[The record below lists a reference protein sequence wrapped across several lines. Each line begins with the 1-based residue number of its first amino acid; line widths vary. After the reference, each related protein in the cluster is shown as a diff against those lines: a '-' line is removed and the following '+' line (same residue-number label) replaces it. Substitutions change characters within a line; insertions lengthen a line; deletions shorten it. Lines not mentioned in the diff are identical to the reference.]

1 MQITHKIAEQIRIRM
16 GQRRPKTAIILG
28 SGLGSLADTMED
40 TVIINYSDI
49 NGFPQSTVQGHNG
62 RLIIGRLADTEV
74 LCMQGR
80 FHIYEGH
87 QPQVINSIIKAFQ
100 LLGIKNL
107 IVTNAAG
114 SLRKSIA
121 PGELMLITDHINL
134 SGTNPLIG
142 PNDDRFG
149 PRFPS
154 MADAYTFEYQK
165 KILSIAKALKI
176 KLKQGVYL
184 WTLGP
189 NFETKAE
196 IKMFQRLGADAVG
209 MSTVPEVICAVHSGM
224 KVLGIS
230 VITNYG
236 TGMQKNAP
244 SHEETLAEG
253 QKAAQNLS
261 RLLTAFMKD
270 IDNG

>member
-1 MQITHKIAEQIRIRM
+1 MIHKIAEQIRMRI
-16 GQRRPKTAIILG
+16 GSQKPQIAIILG
-28 SGLGSLADTMED
+28 SGLGALADSIKD
-40 TVIINYSDI
+40 AIFINYSDI
-49 NGFPQSTVQGHNG
+49 EGFPQSTVQGHNG
-62 RLIIGRLADTEV
+62 RLIIGNLAGKEV

-87 QPQVINSIIKAFQ
+87 SPQSINTIIKAFQ

-149 PRFPS
+149 TRFPS
-154 MADAYTFEYQK
+154 MADAYSLEYRK
-165 KILSIAKALKI
+165 KIIKTAKSLKI
-176 KLKQGVYL
+176 KLKQGIYL

-196 IKMFQRLGADAVG
+196 IQMFRKLGADVVG

-224 KVLGIS
+224 KVVGIS

-236 TGMQKNAP
+236 TGMPKNSP
-244 SHEETLAEG
+244 NHEETLSEG
-253 QKAAQNLS
+253 QKAATNLS
-261 RLLTAFMKD
+261 KLLTAFIGE

>member
-1 MQITHKIAEQIRIRM
+1 MIHKIAEQIKLRL
-16 GQRRPKTAIILG
+16 GNKAPQTALILG
-28 SGLGSLADTMED
+28 SGLGSLADAIED
-40 TVIINYSDI
+40 SIVINYSDI
-49 NGFPQSTVQGHNG
+49 NGFPRSTVQGHNG
-62 RLIIGRLADTEV
+62 RLIIGKIAGQEV

-80 FHIYEGH
+80 FHLYEGYP
-87 QPQVINSIIKAFQ
+87 PQLINTIMKAFQ
-100 LLGIKNL
+100 LIGIKNL

-149 PRFPS
+149 PRFPDL
-154 MADAYTFEYQK
+154 AEAYTPEYQK
-165 KILSIAKALKI
+165 KIISLAKSLKI

-184 WTLGP
+184 WAMGP
-189 NFETKAE
+189 TFETKAE

-224 KVLGIS
+224 KVLGVS

-236 TGMQKNAP
+236 TGLQKQTP
-244 SHEETLAEG
+244 SHEETLREG
-253 QKAAQNLS
+253 EKAAQNLT
-261 RLLTAFMKD
+261 RLITAFIGDMN
-270 IDNG
+270 NG

>member
-1 MQITHKIAEQIRIRM
+1 MMHQIAAQIRTRI
-16 GQRRPKTAIILG
+16 GNFRPQIALILG
-28 SGLGSLADTMED
+28 SGLGSLADSIQD
-40 TVIINYSDI
+40 AVSINYTDI
-49 NGFPQSTVQGHNG
+49 NGFPRSTVQGHGG
-62 RLIIGRLADTEV
+62 RLIVGRLARQEV

-80 FHIYEGH
+80 FHLYEGYS
-87 QPQVINSIIKAFQ
+87 PQLINTIIKAFQ
-100 LLGIKNL
+100 LLGIKSL

-114 SLRKSIA
+114 SLRKKIA
-121 PGELMLITDHINL
+121 PGDLMLITDHINL

-142 PNDDRFG
+142 PNDERFG
-149 PRFPS
+149 PRFPGL
-154 MADAYTFEYQK
+154 ADAYTLDYQK
-165 KILSIAKALKI
+165 KALSIAKSLKI

-189 NFETKAE
+189 TFETKAE
-196 IKMFQRLGADAVG
+196 IKMFQTLGADAVG

-236 TGMQKNAP
+236 TGLQKISP

-253 QKAAQNLS
+253 EKAAQNLS
-261 RLLTAFMKD
+261 RLITAFLKEMN
-270 IDNG
+270 NG